1 MISSIR
7 GEVLHV
13 GLDRTVVEVSG
24 FGLTVHATPQTLG
37 GLRTGQ
43 HAFLHTNFVPRQDE
57 APLLFGFAD
66 SDEREIFT
74 TLLGI
79 SGVGPR
85 LALAVLSVHTPH
97 EVRLAIRDSDTSAF
111 TKVPGI
117 GKKTA
122 QRILLELAG
131 KLIIDPETPAPGERQ
146 KSASLPTDVTKAE
159 VRAALTSLGWTE
171 RDATQALDDALSAD
185 PDLIDAGTSTVLRT
199 VLRALGTAK
208 ASTG

>member
-7 GEVLHV
+7 GQVLHS
-13 GLDRTVVEVSG
+13 GLDHAVIEVSG
-24 FGLTVHATPQTLG
+24 FGLHVTATAKTLSSLRAGEEALLQTS
-37 GLRTGQ
+37 
-43 HAFLHTNFVPRQDE
+43 FVPRQDE

-66 SDEREIFT
+66 AGEREIFT

-85 LALAVLSVHTPH
+85 IALAVLSVHSPDD
-97 EVRLAIRDSDTSAF
+97 VRVAIRDSDTAAF

-131 KLIIDPETPAPGERQ
+131 KLVIEDSTAQASTATEAHAEAS
-146 KSASLPTDVTKAE
+146 SATE
-159 VRAALTSLGWTE
+159 VRSALHSLGWSE
-171 RDATQALDDALSAD
+171 KDASAAVESALKAS
-185 PDLIDAGTSTVLRT
+185 PELREAPT
-199 VLRALGTAK
+199 PMLLRATLSGLGAAK
-208 ASTG
+208 TGTL

>member
-7 GEVLHV
+7 GHVLHS
-13 GLDRTVVEVSG
+13 GLDHAVIEVSG
-24 FGLTVHATPQTLG
+24 FGLHVTATAKTLSSLRAGEEALLQTS
-37 GLRTGQ
+37 
-43 HAFLHTNFVPRQDE
+43 FVPRQDE

-66 SDEREIFT
+66 AGEREIFT

-85 LALAVLSVHTPH
+85 IALAVLSVHSPDD
-97 EVRLAIRDSDTSAF
+97 VRVAIRDSDTAAF

-131 KLIIDPETPAPGERQ
+131 KLVIEDSTAQASTATEAPAEAS
-146 KSASLPTDVTKAE
+146 SATE
-159 VRAALTSLGWTE
+159 VRSALHSLGWSE
-171 RDATQALDDALSAD
+171 KDASAAVESALKAS
-185 PDLIDAGTSTVLRT
+185 PELREAPT
-199 VLRALGTAK
+199 PMLLRATLSGLGAAK
-208 ASTG
+208 TGTL